1 MIKME
6 NNTLLIDGT
15 SDDLFFEIE
24 EIMRGFI
31 ECFEEEKRIRVVKI
45 LLDTVLYAAIPDDKI
60 RERIAMDGIS
70 ELLKQAKEDD
80 DDGRNDHSDN

>member
-6 NNTLLIDGT
+6 NNTLTIEGM
-15 SDDLFFEIE
+15 SDDLFYEIE

-31 ECFEEEKRIRVVKI
+31 ECFKEEKAKKTAVKI
-45 LLDTVLYAAIPDDKI
+45 LLKTVLYAAIPDDKI

-70 ELLKQAKEDD
+70 ELLKQAKEA
-80 DDGRNDHSDN
+80 GNGGNDHSDN